1 MINWNSVKIVATA
14 GPASSSYKTLKAMFN
29 KGLDI
34 VRINFSHGK
43 YEEYKKTIKLVRKI
57 ENEIGRPLGILA
69 DMPGPKL
76 RVRGIEK
83 PITVKPGSL
92 LVIRKLA
99 PKNDGEISIAY
110 PVILKVLKPGDKIS
124 ISDGKFTI
132 RVISKTKDTVTCK
145 VIDGTGEIRKGAGL
159 NFPEVDLPIPS
170 VTPED
175 FKHISFACAH
185 GVDFIG
191 LSFIKEADDLAK
203 VRKHLK
209 KIKASPFLISK
220 IERRAALANLKSIV
234 HATDGVMVARGDLGV
249 EMPIEKVNLL
259 QKEIIKMC
267 NANGKPV
274 ITATQMLESM
284 IENPS
289 PTRAEVSDVAN
300 AVFDGTDAIMLSGET
315 AIGKFPL
322 LAVEMM
328 YKIARNVE
336 PKLDRTK
343 NVAYLSDDDLSDIIS
358 KNVVRIAEVYG
369 VKDIL
374 VPTESGKTARMV
386 SRYRPNARIIA
397 LTSNEKIQRQ
407 LVLPFGVYPCRI
419 KKHANS
425 SVIFKVVDEFIKK
438 SKLFKKGDKIII
450 AAGTLEKKGS
460 ASNFVKIMTVD

>member
-274 ITATQMLESM
+274 ITATQMLAFA
-284 IENPS
+284 
-289 PTRAEVSDVAN
+289 R
-300 AVFDGTDAIMLSGET
+300 GET
-315 AIGKFPL
+315 VAVDFAGRD
-322 LAVEMM
+322 LAVDG
-328 YKIARNVE
+328 ARNVDGVFHFFRWTFAE
-336 PKLDRTK
+336 RLRFFAERLNEARPHRLAR
-343 NVAYLSDDDLSDIIS
+343 VLRYLADV
-358 KNVVRIAEVYG
+358 KRERI
-369 VKDIL
+369 
-374 VPTESGKTARMV
+374 
-386 SRYRPNARIIA
+386 RYAARIDDSDFA
-397 LTSNEKIQRQ
+397 FAGRRVGRDGDVEHRQ
-407 LVLPFGVYPCRI
+407 CRDGSGLGCH
-419 KKHANS
+419 HAIEGAFFNL
-425 SVIFKVVDEFIKK
+425 DEH
-438 SKLFKKGDKIII
+438 
-450 AAGTLEKKGS
+450 
-460 ASNFVKIMTVD
+460 V